1 MRISTEN
8 TACIVVDYQERI
20 LPSIANKEELIETS
34 VKLLKGLKI
43 LDVPMCITGQY
54 TKGLGLNIKEI
65 REAAGTEDYY
75 DKMVF
80 SCAQVEGVQQAIQG
94 KKNIVICGIEAHVC
108 VMQTVLDLLEMGY
121 QPIVIED
128 CISSRKLNDKKYA
141 LKRMRD
147 AGAIITTYEALL
159 FELLQ
164 KAGSDTFKQ
173 ISNLV
178 K

>member
-65 REAAGTEDYY
+65 HEAAGTEDYY